1 MKYSS
6 LFICYAFTLVK
17 LQRKTDLQQ
26 KLLSTHSESRKHE
39 LESELEKTERNIT
52 ETVAK
57 IQECEEKIQRL
68 RGGTDRKQSDK
79 KQGELRV
86 SMSQYVHT
94 ASGRKEQGR
103 DCYVTKS
110 MLNLYACK
118 CLYKN

>member
-1 MKYSS
+1 MTYSS
-6 LFICYAFTLVK
+6 FFICYAFTLVK

-39 LESELEKTERNIT
+39 LENKLADIDRNIT

-57 IQECEEKIQRL
+57 IQECEEEIQRL
-68 RGGTDRKQSDK
+68 EGYIDRKQSDK
-79 KQGELRV
+79 KQGELSI

-103 DCYVTKS
+103 LLCYKINVES
-110 MLNLYACK
+110 LCM
-118 CLYKN
+118 